1 MRYILSLYIKAFSN
15 LDRNVWI
22 LSLAMFINRTGS
34 MVLLFTS
41 LYLTKELHF
50 SLGTAGVVMSFYG
63 VGSIL
68 GSFAGGWLTDRK
80 NYFDIM
86 VFSLLSSGLIL
97 PTILL
102 ASEPV
107 SISIIIFSY
116 AFLSDMF
123 RPALS
128 KGIAF
133 YSTESNRTRSV
144 SLIRL
149 AINLGF
155 SVGPLIGGFVA
166 FYLGYKPLMLI
177 DGITSI
183 LAGVLVIIYVPRKVA
198 GAVKLTK
205 ANRSE
210 SKSVYRDADYLFFIL
225 MVALFG
231 VCFFQLFASVPQYLT
246 KVWLYNEKE
255 IAYVLAL
262 NGFLVVLIEMPLM
275 AFLENQ
281 KKLFRFILIGSIC
294 VPAAFTILIFGNGFL
309 PVVILYTLV
318 ITMSEILAM
327 PFMMNF
333 SLTRPAKARQG
344 EYSALYSIAF
354 GIANTCAPLVGL
366 GIAAIYDFNIM
377 FYVLIGLGVINVLGF
392 LYLKQKLEPEQK
404 EDILL
409 DSNQNE
415 N

>member
-1 MRYILSLYIKAFSN
+1 
-15 LDRNVWI
+15 
-22 LSLAMFINRTGS
+22 

-41 LYLTKELHF
+41 LFMTDELHF

-63 VGSIL
+63 IGSIL

-80 NYFDIM
+80 NYFDVM
-86 VFSLLSSGLIL
+86 VFSLIGSGLVL
-97 PTILL
+97 PTILF
-102 ASEPV
+102 AHDPV
-107 SISIIIFSY
+107 SVGVIIFSY
-116 AFLSDMF
+116 AFLADMF

-133 YSTESNRTRSV
+133 YSTETNRTRSV

-166 FYLGYKPLMLI
+166 FYIGYKPLMLI
-177 DGITSI
+177 DGVTSI
-183 LAGVLVIIYVPRKVA
+183 LAGILVILYVPRKVA
-198 GAVKLTK
+198 GVPKLTK
-205 ANRSE
+205 AIRSE
-210 SKSVYRDADYLFFIL
+210 TKSVYHDFEYLFFIL
-225 MVALFG
+225 MVSLFG
-231 VCFFQLFASVPQYLT
+231 MCFFQLFASVPQYLS

-255 IAYVLAL
+255 ISYVLAL
-262 NGFLVVLIEMPLM
+262 NGILVVIIEMPLM
-275 AFLENQ
+275 AVLEH
-281 KKLFRFILIGSIC
+281 KKKIFQFIVIGALC
-294 VPAAFTILIFGNGFL
+294 VPASFMILISGNGFL

-333 SLTRPAKARQG
+333 SLTRPASARQG

-366 GIAAIYDFNIM
+366 GIAALYDFNTM
-377 FYVLIGLGVINVLGF
+377 FYVLIILGIINFLGF
-392 LYLKQKLEPEQK
+392 WYLKQRLESK
-404 EDILL
+404 KIG
-409 DSNQNE
+409 
-415 N
+415 